1 MNYDTINHPPRAP
14 QKNFPNKKKFAKKIS
29 NSKEKNAMPV
39 PTSATKPNTKQNKS
53 KPELKKEKKKKK
65 IGEEGKHKSE
75 NIREQKQT
83 KLRETSKPKCA
94 VQRAPN
100 GRWRWL

>member
-1 MNYDTINHPPRAP
+1 
-14 QKNFPNKKKFAKKIS
+14 
-29 NSKEKNAMPV
+29 MPV

-75 NIREQKQT
+75 NERA
-83 KLRETSKPKCA
+83 ETNRAERCQAQVRSAEGPKRTVEIA
-94 VQRAPN
+94 LENSSYRGVQLQYRC
-100 GRWRWL
+100 LLK